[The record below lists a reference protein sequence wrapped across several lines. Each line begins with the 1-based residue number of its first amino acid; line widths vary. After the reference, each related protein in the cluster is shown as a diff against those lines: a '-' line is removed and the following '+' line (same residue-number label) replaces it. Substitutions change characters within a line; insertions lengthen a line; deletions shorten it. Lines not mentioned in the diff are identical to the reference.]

1 MTKCRLPT
9 RRSCKRLLGF
19 CATATKA
26 RQIND
31 RQQQRAWR
39 HLVQERLEQLVN
51 ELFLEVQVAVNDA
64 AAVTRDMLAQ
74 LPQFDPAPRFFRG
87 DLGSSLAQF
96 CGFSGAG

>member
-1 MTKCRLPT
+1 
-9 RRSCKRLLGF
+9 LLGF

-51 ELFLEVQVAVNDA
+51 ELFLEVQVAVNGGGYPGHA
-64 AAVTRDMLAQ
+64 RTGAETPRLLTTMGTR
-74 LPQFDPAPRFFRG
+74 
-87 DLGSSLAQF
+87 
-96 CGFSGAG
+96 

>member
-1 MTKCRLPT
+1 M
-9 RRSCKRLLGF
+9 LGF

-64 AAVTRDMLAQ
+64 AAVTRDMLE
-74 LPQFDPAPRFFRG
+74 PAPKHRAYSRQWVH
-87 DLGSSLAQF
+87 DDPEA
-96 CGFSGAG
+96 AGGRP